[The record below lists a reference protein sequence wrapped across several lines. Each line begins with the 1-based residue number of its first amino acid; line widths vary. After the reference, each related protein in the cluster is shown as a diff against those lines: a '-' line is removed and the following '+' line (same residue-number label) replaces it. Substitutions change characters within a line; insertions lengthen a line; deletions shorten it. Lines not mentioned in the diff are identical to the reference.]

1 MATHRTGTWID
12 DRLVAYAADHSTPPD
27 DVVSWITEQTAARAG
42 RVARMQI
49 GSDQS
54 SFLTLLTSAI
64 GARRAIEIGTFTG
77 TSSVAI
83 GRGLAEG
90 GRLVC
95 FDINAEWTNIAVEA
109 WRRAGL
115 TDRIELRL
123 GDALTNLAAH
133 LGGADSGSDS
143 STAAIDLV
151 FIDADKT
158 NYGNYLEAVLP
169 ALRPGG
175 LVVVDN
181 TLWSGAVVDTNVNDA
196 DTVALRAFNDA
207 CRADPRFD
215 VSLLTIGDGVTLLR
229 KR

>member
-1 MATHRTGTWID
+1 MATHRTGAWID
-12 DRLVAYAADHSTPPD
+12 DRLVAYAADHSTPPH

-54 SFLTLLTSAI
+54 SFLTLLTAAI
-64 GARRAIEIGTFTG
+64 GTRHAIEIGTFTG

-83 GRGLAEG
+83 GRGLAAH

-95 FDINAEWTNIAVEA
+95 FDINADWTSIAVEA

-115 TDRIELRL
+115 ADRIELRL
-123 GDALTNLAAH
+123 GDALTNLADH
-133 LGGADSGSDS
+133 LNSPADSFADPV
-143 STAAIDLV
+143 DLV

-175 LVVVDN
+175 IVVVDN
-181 TLWSGAVVDTNVNDA
+181 TLWSGAVLDDDVIDA

-207 CRADPRFD
+207 CRLDPRFD